1 MNVAILTVNIIA
13 WPVIQLSIARMSL
26 SVPERAFDAR
36 HRPTSLEMCEVTLY
50 RKVLRVKK
58 WKHLLPDGA
67 AWLNSSFSKSKITSH
82 DPDYLLR
89 FALEARRGE
98 LAHWAMLFCFP
109 IFYLWNPPWASIVM
123 TIYAIVANLPCI
135 IVQRYNRFVILQ
147 GLTHSLA
154 SRYDDQFSPRS
165 DS

>member
-1 MNVAILTVNIIA
+1 MNVAVLTVNIIA
-13 WPVIQLSIARMSL
+13 WPIIQLSIARISL
-26 SVPERAFDAR
+26 RMPERYFESKR
-36 HRPTSLEMCEVTLY
+36 RPSHFEMREVTFY
-50 RKVLRVKK
+50 LRILRIRR

-67 AWLNSSFSKSKITSH
+67 SWISGTFSKGRIASH

-98 LAHWAMLFCFP
+98 IAHWCMLFCFP
-109 IFYLWNPPWASIVM
+109 FFYLWNPPWASIVM

-147 GLTHSLA
+147 GLTNYK
-154 SRYDDQFSPRS
+154 SRVPF
-165 DS
+165 